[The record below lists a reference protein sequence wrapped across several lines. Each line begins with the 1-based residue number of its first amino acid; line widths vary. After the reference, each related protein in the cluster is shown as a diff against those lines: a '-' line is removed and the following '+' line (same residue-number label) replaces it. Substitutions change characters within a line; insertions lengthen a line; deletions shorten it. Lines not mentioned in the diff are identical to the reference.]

1 MVGPQPSLFET
12 GLPMHPPR
20 RARAPKRVDAVVVA
34 GEDSRS
40 ASQRV
45 LDAIKKQPGTA
56 EQIANRINEPLLNV
70 RPRCSDLV
78 RRGLIRD
85 SGRRGTSMGGQLATV
100 WEALP

>member
-1 MVGPQPSLFET
+1 MAGPQPSLFES

-20 RARAPKRVDAVVVA
+20 KVRAPARVEPVAVA
-34 GEDSRS
+34 GEDGRS

-45 LDAIKKQPGTA
+45 LDALKKQAGTA

-100 WEALP
+100 WEAVS